1 MFKLTKQEQA
11 IVAFL
16 IAAILLGTVVR
27 QWRAR
32 TGSKEAAAAVTM
44 EKRDR

>member
-32 TGSKEAAAAVTM
+32 ASSAKEPAAVAV
-44 EKRDR
+44 EKRD